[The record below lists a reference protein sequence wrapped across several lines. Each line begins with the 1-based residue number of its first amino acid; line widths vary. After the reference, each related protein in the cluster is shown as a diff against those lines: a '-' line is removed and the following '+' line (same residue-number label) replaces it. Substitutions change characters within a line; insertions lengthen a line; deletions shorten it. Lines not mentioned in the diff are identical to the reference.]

1 MACIKATSEAP
12 APEGA
17 ATYATEGDCTSA
29 CGEGACC
36 EGTTC
41 TVKPQCQ
48 CQGAGKV
55 FQGIGTTCS
64 PNPCIPCGC
73 ASDEGLETVTSAV
86 IDVSFSGFAATQRY
100 GTSSNPGGCDCES
113 QYGFPG
119 FLITQQT
126 DFLNAWSAHFNSIA
140 ARLTFARYD
149 NETGV
154 FYWRGHTDALTKPG
168 GGTATYYFVAV
179 KGCAADI
186 YISRDDSGGCQD
198 NTGFAN
204 ASGAVATSGPMAFAP
219 GTITPYS
226 SGGDVV
232 AQCGSLAM
240 LSQFSGTAVSQV
252 FCAGLEPSG
261 CFGAANCG
269 SSYFRVGFIGAVSAT
284 MSQNPLP

>member
-1 MACIKATSEAP
+1 MSCFQN
-12 APEGA
+12 
-17 ATYATEGDCTSA
+17 TSA
-29 CGEGACC
+29 TPVPSGSPTYQTESACLEACKEGACC

-41 TVKPQCQ
+41 TVKPACQ
-48 CQGAGKV
+48 CGGTGKTFKGV
-55 FQGIGTTCS
+55 GTVCS
-64 PNPCIPCGC
+64 PNPCSPCGC
-73 ASDEGLETVTSAV
+73 ASDSELQSVTSTV
-86 IDVSFSGFAATQRY
+86 IDVSFSGFAATQRF
-100 GTSSNPGGCDCES
+100 GTSSNPGGCDCDS

-119 FLITQQT
+119 ILIAQQT

-140 ARLTFARYD
+140 ARLTFDRYD
-149 NETGV
+149 NESGV
-154 FYWRGHTDALTKPG
+154 FYWRGHTDAIEKPG
-168 GGTATYYFVAV
+168 GGTATYYFVAL

-204 ASGAVATSGPMAFAP
+204 ATGAIATSGPMAFAP

-226 SGGDVV
+226 SSGDVV

-240 LSQFSGTAVSQV
+240 LSQFSGTAVSAV

-269 SSYFRVGFIGAVSAT
+269 GSYFRVGFIGAVSAAI
-284 MSQNPLP
+284 SQNPLP